1 MNDQP
6 HSQLLSHIVSRWSNR
21 TEDIAVDA
29 LGFILSRSRG
39 ARAALQRV
47 IETAVQ
53 DVGELTG
60 AKAQATGDDG
70 ARPDLVVFGR
80 GGKERV
86 IVEAKFWAELTEN
99 QPATYIAR
107 LPDDDEASTLLFV
120 APEKRLESLWIELS
134 RRIQNEAVTSTFTE
148 HDGLKCLPV
157 GNGQQFLMLTSWRLM
172 LDRMLTSTI
181 AAEDPIASDIQQ
193 LQALCEQQDAAAFLP
208 IKAEEFAPA
217 IPRRIRQLHQL
228 VDDAVSRARA
238 QGFVNT
244 DGLIATP
251 QRYGYGR
258 YLRLGSQD
266 ADRWGGAWFGV
277 NLELWAKFAD
287 TPLGLTFSDNK
298 GWNPA
303 VVPVHELRQVLGEER
318 WAGTRY
324 TVPVYLPTGMER
336 NAVLE
341 YVVGQLSELAGLI
354 GA

>member
-29 LGFILSRSRG
+29 LGFILSRSRA
-39 ARAALQRV
+39 ARAALQSV
-47 IETAVQ
+47 VETAVQ
-53 DVGELTG
+53 DIGELTG
-60 AKAQATGDDG
+60 AKTQVTGDDG

-99 QPATYIAR
+99 QPGTYLAR
-107 LPDDDEASTLLFV
+107 LPNDDEASALLFV
-120 APEKRLESLWIELS
+120 APEKRLESLWIEL
-134 RRIQNEAVTSTFTE
+134 RRRMQSEAVTSTFTE

-157 GNGQQFLMLTSWRLM
+157 GNGQQILMLTSWRLM
-172 LDRMLTSTI
+172 LDRMLTSAI

-193 LQALCEQQDAAAFLP
+193 LQALCEQQDATAFLP

-217 IPRRIRQLHQL
+217 IPRRIRQLNQL
-228 VDDAVSRARA
+228 VDDAVSRAR
-238 QGFVNT
+238 QLQIVNT

-258 YLRLGSQD
+258 YLRLGSKGT
-266 ADRWGGAWFGV
+266 DRWGGAWFGV
-277 NLELWAKFAD
+277 NLDLWAKFAD

-303 VVPVHELRQVLGEER
+303 VVPVFELREILGEER
-318 WAGTRY
+318 WAGTQY
-324 TVPVYLPTGMER
+324 TVPVYLPTGLER

-341 YVVGQLSELAGLI
+341 AVVEQLSELAGLI